1 MSNKQIAQEE
11 AIKRAI
17 DKLAKCDDIE
27 LRLARLGLPASDDS
41 IVKIRVFGND
51 LLIDISDF
59 SIVTQSGNQPAK
71 LGDQILILHY
81 LLCDFPVDPTGE
93 LITFRDFTGGQFYW
107 QPFLSRSIDPL
118 VSKIGNDIELLKKNI
133 AKFDWEPIQVGD
145 FGARIHA
152 FGKIYI
158 DLVYRKGDDEFA
170 ASADVLFD
178 SSFKRVFVAEDAAVL
193 ASRICI
199 GLLF

>member
-1 MSNKQIAQEE
+1 MSNKQIAQEQ
-11 AIKRAI
+11 AIERAVSQ
-17 DKLAKCDDIE
+17 LTKCDDVE
-27 LRLARLGLPASDDS
+27 LRLTRLGLAASDNS
-41 IVKIRVFGND
+41 IVKIRAFGSD
-51 LLIDISDF
+51 LLLDIRDF
-59 SIVTQSGNQPAK
+59 SISIKGRNTPAK

-81 LLCDFPVDPTGE
+81 LLCDFPVDPIGE

-107 QPFLSRSIDPL
+107 QPFLSRSINPL
-118 VSKIGNDIELLKKNI
+118 VSKIGNDIELLKKNL
-133 AKFDWEPIQVGD
+133 AKFDFEPIQVGD

-158 DLVYRKGDDEFA
+158 DLVYRSGDDEFPA
-170 ASADVLFD
+170 TADVLFD
-178 SSFKRVFVAEDAAVL
+178 SSLKRVFVAEDVAVL